1 VIKGIGTDL
10 IELERIEAIGVKR
23 LARRILTERELSL
36 KPEQPGREMEY
47 IAGRFA
53 AKEAISKALG
63 TGISR
68 ECSFMDIEI
77 LSDNK
82 GKPCVYLSK
91 SALDAICSGKEI
103 AIHLSISHSRRYAMA
118 MAVIEEFD

>member
-1 VIKGIGTDL
+1 MIKGIGTDL

-53 AKEAISKALG
+53 AKEA
-63 TGISR
+63 
-68 ECSFMDIEI
+68 
-77 LSDNK
+77 
-82 GKPCVYLSK
+82 
-91 SALDAICSGKEI
+91 
-103 AIHLSISHSRRYAMA
+103 
-118 MAVIEEFD
+118 